1 MDRHSI
7 FPARLGT
14 VHQSNATPAAALSAY
29 ILLMFAVPALWSTHT
44 DVLTV
49 FNGAGTLAA
58 FGFLLAYFMV
68 SVAAP
73 IHLRKLGELKA
84 TNVAVAVLAFV
95 FLLVPTIGS
104 FYPLPP
110 YPLNLFPYVFLAYM
124 ALGGTWLFIA
134 AQRRRGILEEIE
146 TDLEAAS

>member
-1 MDRHSI
+1 MA
-7 FPARLGT
+7 PAP
-14 VHQSNATPAAALSAY
+14 S
-29 ILLMFAVPALWSTHT
+29 
-44 DVLTV
+44 
-49 FNGAGTLAA
+49 A

-73 IHLRKLGELKA
+73 IHLRKLGELKP

-110 YPLNLFPYVFLAYM
+110 YPLNLFPYAFLTYM
-124 ALGGTWLFIA
+124 ALGGAWLFIA
-134 AQRRRGILEEIE
+134 ARRRRGILEEIE
-146 TDLEAAS
+146 TDLEAAP